1 MKHLPSD
8 ILFSSLNQLE
18 VGVVIIDHDC
28 EIVFFNQWF
37 SDHSGVTSQD
47 VIGKSISSIFSE
59 FTDTRLEEACLCAL
73 NLGLPAKLSNTFNPK
88 PLPLFLKN
96 HIGDNH
102 YRIHQQISVKSIS
115 SETNEKLCEILIDD
129 VTSTVKKELMLKK
142 LADENKQQQIKAE
155 LANSAKSQFL
165 ANMSHEIRTP
175 MNGVLGMLD
184 LLSATSLTK
193 EQEYFSKLAKS
204 SADTLLVLI
213 NDILDFSKIEAG
225 KLEIELIDFD
235 LRSHLGD
242 LAQSLS
248 IKAKEKNIEII
259 LDDIDVE
266 QTMVVGDPGR
276 IRQIITN
283 LVGNAI
289 KFTKDGE
296 VIIKAILFPNSVDS
310 SKIILDV
317 NVSDTGIGI
326 PQSKCETLFDAF
338 TQVDASTTREYG
350 GTGLGL
356 SIAKQLCQIMGG
368 SISVSSEVN
377 VGSTFNFTIALA
389 QSEQHLDILP
399 IENIKGLR
407 VLLVDDNRTNRK
419 VITNQLALWG
429 VDTVE
434 ADSGEAAL
442 ELLIKYDEN
451 FFSMAFIDM
460 QMPHMSGDV
469 LCKKIKAIPAW
480 SSLKLVMLTSMGK
493 RGDATYFADLGFS
506 AYLIKPVIASD
517 LHSTM
522 EIIVNDGKVL
532 AKATPLVTKHYISSL
547 KKITKENCGK
557 VLLVEDNRINQQVA
571 MGILKRLGYKSEIAV
586 NGIEALKMLKN
597 VGESSPFEVVLMDCQ
612 MPEMDGYQATR
623 AIRSCKDGSINK
635 DIPIIA
641 MTANAMVGDKEAC
654 LDAGM
659 DDYLAKPIDYMLLE
673 QKINHWLNKS

>member
-310 SKIILDV
+310 SKIMLDI

-659 DDYLAKPIDYMLLE
+659 DDYLTKPIDYKLLE

>member
-1 MKHLPSD
+1 
-8 ILFSSLNQLE
+8 
-18 VGVVIIDHDC
+18 
-28 EIVFFNQWF
+28 
-37 SDHSGVTSQD
+37 
-47 VIGKSISSIFSE
+47 
-59 FTDTRLEEACLCAL
+59 
-73 NLGLPAKLSNTFNPK
+73 
-88 PLPLFLKN
+88 
-96 HIGDNH
+96 
-102 YRIHQQISVKSIS
+102 
-115 SETNEKLCEILIDD
+115 
-129 VTSTVKKELMLKK
+129 
-142 LADENKQQQIKAE
+142 
-155 LANSAKSQFL
+155 
-165 ANMSHEIRTP
+165 
-175 MNGVLGMLD
+175 
-184 LLSATSLTK
+184 
-193 EQEYFSKLAKS
+193 
-204 SADTLLVLI
+204 
-213 NDILDFSKIEAG
+213 
-225 KLEIELIDFD
+225 
-235 LRSHLGD
+235 
-242 LAQSLS
+242 
-248 IKAKEKNIEII
+248 
-259 LDDIDVE
+259 
-266 QTMVVGDPGR
+266 MVVGDPGR

-659 DDYLAKPIDYMLLE
+659 DDYLTKPIDYKLLE

>member
-659 DDYLAKPIDYMLLE
+659 DDYLTKPIDYKLLE